1 MAGTDSLRQVAHGRT
16 PLSAWFGIVLLFAL
30 FGVIVLAI
38 IGPAPRGS
46 DYEEA
51 RAKKRVENLKTV
63 REEADKALTTYGWI
77 DKSKGLARIPI
88 ERAMELT
95 VAELAKQKPAPAGP
109 IATPEAQATAS
120 APATAT
126 SPAPATSPKP
136 GGAQASPQGVA
147 PAPRQGAAVSGPPP
161 PESITTILRLAK
173 LLNDASETLAYSQ
186 IGRTGDRPSL
196 GWSDQQIRLLAIW
209 NAGGFNLAW

>member
-1 MAGTDSLRQVAHGRT
+1 MAETESLRQVAHARA
-16 PLSAWFGIVLLFAL
+16 PWSAWFGIVLLFAL

-38 IGPAPRGS
+38 IGPTPRAT
-46 DYEEA
+46 DYEET

-77 DKSKGLARIPI
+77 DKNKGVARVPI

-120 APATAT
+120 APASAT
-126 SPAPATSPKP
+126 SPAPA
-136 GGAQASPQGVA
+136 ASPQPRAAHTSTHPVA
-147 PAPRQGAAVSGPPP
+147 PAAPPGAAVSSPQPSPAAQASASPAASQPPTSP
-161 PESITTILRLAK
+161 SPAK
-173 LLNDASETLAYSQ
+173 S
-186 IGRTGDRPSL
+186 P
-196 GWSDQQIRLLAIW
+196 
-209 NAGGFNLAW
+209 